1 MSQVL
6 PERRPSTTP
15 ERWEPF
21 NELEQVTQRMRRM
34 LEQTIGGGW
43 PSPLLTEGPGWSPFV
58 DIEEQDDAYVVE
70 AEVPG
75 VKRQDVNVELI
86 GNDLTISGEIKE
98 QERKGIVRKRT
109 RRTGRFEYH
118 VRLPDQVS
126 ADGIDAKL
134 DDGVLT
140 VRLPKAEKAQRKQI
154 EIKVK

>member
-1 MSQVL
+1 MSQTRS
-6 PERRPSTTP
+6 ERRPSSAL
-15 ERWEPF
+15 ERWQPF
-21 NELEQVTQRMRRM
+21 SNDLQELNERMRRM
-34 LEQTIGGGW
+34 LDETFGGYG
-43 PSPLLTEGPGWSPFV
+43 PSFFVGDSWSPPV

-75 VKRQDVNVELI
+75 VKHQDVNVELI

>member
-1 MSQVL
+1 
-6 PERRPSTTP
+6 
-15 ERWEPF
+15 
-21 NELEQVTQRMRRM
+21 
-34 LEQTIGGGW
+34 
-43 PSPLLTEGPGWSPFV
+43 V
-58 DIEEQDDAYVVE
+58 DIEEQDDSYVVE

-126 ADGIDAKL
+126 ADGIDARL

-140 VRLPKAEKAQRKQI
+140 VRLPKAQKAQRKQI

>member
-1 MSQVL
+1 MSQTRS
-6 PERRPSTTP
+6 ERRPSSAL
-15 ERWEPF
+15 ERWQPF
-21 NELEQVTQRMRRM
+21 SSDLQELNERMRRM
-34 LEQTIGGGW
+34 LDETFGGYG
-43 PSPLLTEGPGWSPFV
+43 PSFLAVESWSPPV

-98 QERKGIVRKRT
+98 QERTGIVRKRT

-134 DDGVLT
+134 DDGVLI